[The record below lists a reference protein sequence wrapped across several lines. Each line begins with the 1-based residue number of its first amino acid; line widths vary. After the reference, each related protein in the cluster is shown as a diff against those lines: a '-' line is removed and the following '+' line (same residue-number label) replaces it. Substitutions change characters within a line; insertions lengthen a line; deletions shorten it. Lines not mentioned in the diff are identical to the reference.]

1 VADHSPHIR
10 PGDVSV
16 EITNLNVRFGDA
28 RVLVDVNAALQ
39 CRGVTAL
46 VGPNGA
52 GKSTL
57 IAAILGQAP
66 YSGTI
71 DFCRHTRHGRAR
83 HRIGLVPQQIAF
95 DRDAPV
101 TVLDFLCL
109 AEQRRPLWL
118 GRRRALIEQAMR
130 ALEYTHATNLAHK
143 TLGALSGGELKR
155 ALVAA
160 ALRQEPD
167 LLLLDEPGA
176 GLDVAGEELFCE
188 LLDQLSDE
196 PDLTV
201 LWVSH
206 DLSAV
211 QKHAQ
216 HVIALNKSV
225 LFEGPPAQVLT
236 PERVTALY
244 GLMAIGAEPAHCR
257 DCEAGAEHEHL
268 GGKP

>member
-1 VADHSPHIR
+1 VADISPHIR
-10 PGDVSV
+10 PADVSV
-16 EITNLNVRFGDA
+16 EIKNLNVRFGDA

-39 CRGVTAL
+39 CHGVTAL

-57 IAAILGQAP
+57 IAAILGQTP
-66 YSGTI
+66 YDGTI
-71 DFCRHTRHGRAR
+71 DFCRHTRAGRAR

-118 GRRRALIEQAMR
+118 GRRRKIVEQAMA
-130 ALEYTHATNLAHK
+130 ALEFTHAANLASK
-143 TLGALSGGELKR
+143 TLGTLSGGELKR
-155 ALVAA
+155 VLVAA
-160 ALRQEPD
+160 ALRQELD
-167 LLLLDEPGA
+167 ILRLDEPGA
-176 GLDVAGEELFCE
+176 GLDVAGDELFCE
-188 LLDQLSDE
+188 LLDKLAHDA
-196 PDLTV
+196 DLTV

-211 QKHAQ
+211 QRHAQ
-216 HVIALNKSV
+216 HVIALNRTV

-236 PERVTALY
+236 PERITALY
-244 GLMAIGAEPAHCR
+244 GLMAIGAEPAHCE
-257 DCEAGAEHEHL
+257 DCEAGVPHEHL
-268 GGKP
+268 GRNV

>member
-1 VADHSPHIR
+1 MFGHNPQIR
-10 PGDVSV
+10 PADIS
-16 EITNLNVRFGDA
+16 IDIRHLNVRYGE
-28 RVLVDVNAALQ
+28 RQVLVDVNAAIE

-57 IAAILGQAP
+57 IAAILGQTP
-66 YSGTI
+66 YTGSI
-71 DFCRHTRHGRAR
+71 KFCRHLPPGREQ

-109 AEQRRPLWL
+109 GRQRRPLWL
-118 GRRRALIEQAMR
+118 GRRRELVEQAMR
-130 ALEYTHATNLAHK
+130 ALEFTHAAALAHRP
-143 TLGALSGGELKR
+143 LGVLSGGELKR
-155 ALVAA
+155 VLVAA
-160 ALRQEPD
+160 ALRNEPD
-167 LLLLDEPGA
+167 ILLLDEPGA
-176 GLDVAGEELFCE
+176 GLDVAGGELFCE
-188 LLDQLSDE
+188 LLDQLAKSHN
-196 PDLTV
+196 LTV

-211 QKHAQ
+211 LRHAE

-225 LFEGPPAQVLT
+225 LFEGPPKQMLT

-257 DCEAGAEHEHL
+257 ECESGVPHEHL
-268 GGKP
+268 GRRS